1 MITIDF
7 SKTLDTSYIKIKN
20 TLDNKGNFNIDID
33 LNKTEDWNKQS
44 INKFLLKLLA
54 TAEDKIEVNVT
65 EVAQAEALT
74 NDSLKFIINLFET
87 FATSYNNN

>member
-1 MITIDF
+1 MIIIDF

-65 EVAQAEALT
+65 EVAQEEALT

-87 FATSYNNN
+87 FVTSYNNN